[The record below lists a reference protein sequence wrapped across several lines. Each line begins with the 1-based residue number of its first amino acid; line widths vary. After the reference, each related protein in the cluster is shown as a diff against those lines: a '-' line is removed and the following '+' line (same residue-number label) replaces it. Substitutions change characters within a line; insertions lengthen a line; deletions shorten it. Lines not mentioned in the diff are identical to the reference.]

1 MLFNGEIYN
10 FKVLK
15 RLIKLGQKFRIEGDT
30 EVLIKVFQVW
40 GKKFVKKIRGMFSI
54 CIWDKKLKK
63 FYSFRDRFGIKPLY
77 YTSFRGIYIFS
88 RNKRYYFIT

>member
-1 MLFNGEIYN
+1 
-10 FKVLK
+10 
-15 RLIKLGQKFRIEGDT
+15 
-30 EVLIKVFQVW
+30 
-40 GKKFVKKIRGMFSI
+40 MFSI

-88 RNKRYYFIT
+88 SEIKDIILLLKKKKFLMKIRVLLIGIYLTLF